1 MDWCLAV
8 RLTVPRQ
15 LTGTQSGITGKRWKE
30 ISAPALRSSLLQ
42 VKETCMTSM
51 SAASEAGPGQA
62 ARPKGRF
69 FANQTFHFETLRNAG
84 YILSNCAD
92 LSEVLETV
100 KAIAEGDVQSW
111 YAGWKATT
119 DRVLALAERTQDT
132 LSKGG
137 AYMRASTY
145 QRTSEFFLTPDD
157 PKRPDS
163 FDKISSYFLKGLDA
177 LGVPYELITVPYGTA
192 SLRALYYPGPQDAET
207 KPLLMFGGGF
217 DSILEE
223 YYPNIAEA
231 ALKRGY
237 SVLTYEGP
245 GQGQA
250 LRKYGLTYTPEW
262 EKPVAATLDE
272 FLQSHGKPSSIV
284 LIGMSM
290 GGYFAPRAA
299 AFEERIDGVVA
310 YGTMYDFGAV
320 VRPVLAAAKNPLAMN
335 NSLVSWGY
343 RNALWTMGTKDA
355 DETIRVCAAYTLAP
369 VAERIR
375 QDVLILV
382 GAEDH
387 FVPRQQTAEFEKALV
402 NARTVTTRIFDRL
415 SGGAG
420 HCQPGALTLYHA
432 AVFDWLLE
440 KFPATAKR
448 VCDAQGKIDR
458 APQPAEWRE
467 SK

>member
-145 QRTSEFFLTPDD
+145 QRTSEFFLPPDD
-157 PKRPDS
+157 PKRPNS

-223 YYPNIAEA
+223 YYPNFAEA

-250 LRKYGLTYTPEW
+250 LRKYALTYTPEW
-262 EKPVAATLDE
+262 EKPVKAVLDE
-272 FLQSHGKPSSIV
+272 FLRTHARPSKIV

-299 AFEERIDGVVA
+299 AFEERIAGVVA
-310 YGTMYDFGAV
+310 YDSCYDFSEVANRV
-320 VRPVLAAAKNPLAMN
+320 ISAAKNPEALKN
-335 NSLVSWGY
+335 IGVSWAY
-343 RNALWTMGTKDA
+343 DNARWTIGTKDV
-355 DETIRVCAAYTLAP
+355 DETLKACAAYTLAP
-369 VAERIR
+369 VADRIR
-375 QDVLILV
+375 QDVLILE
-382 GAEDH
+382 GTEDH
-387 FVPRQQTAEFEKALV
+387 FIPFHQTADLQKALV
-402 NARTVTTRIFDRL
+402 NARSVTTRIFD
-415 SGGAG
+415 G
-420 HCQPGALTLYHA
+420 P
-432 AVFDWLLE
+432 LE
-440 KFPATAKR
+440 KFPAR
-448 VCDAQGKIDR
+448 PRG
-458 APQPAEWRE
+458 
-467 SK
+467 